1 MNYRDGSFLLKYD
14 KSYENECI
22 IRGVTFETL
31 PDARAAAILEEISAP
46 DVNMDAIK
54 LEKPPKIAVYSPPD
68 KQPWDDAVTLV
79 LKYAEIPYRVLYDE
93 KILQDSLVRYDWIH
107 LHHEDFTGQYGR
119 FWLQFNSATW
129 YKIQVATDEA
139 MAYKLG
145 FKKVST
151 MKLAVAKKLN
161 AFVAGGG
168 FMFAMCSATDSYDI
182 ALAAEGLDICDRMYD
197 GDGFDQNM
205 NSKLNFNNCF
215 AFTNFELKTNSTQY
229 EFSDIDTYETR
240 VQKGVTETNDYFS
253 LFEFSANGI
262 PFQRCC
268 VKIIRILLKDF
279 GARLLA
285 MKKQK

>member
-1 MNYRDGSFLLKYD
+1 M
-14 KSYENECI
+14 
-22 IRGVTFETL
+22 
-31 PDARAAAILEEISAP
+31 
-46 DVNMDAIK
+46 
-54 LEKPPKIAVYSPPD
+54 
-68 KQPWDDAVTLV
+68 

-253 LFEFSANGI
+253 LFEFSAKWDPVPTMLCQDHSNLIKG
-262 PFQRCC
+262 FWGQTA
-268 VKIIRILLKDF
+268 
-279 GARLLA
+279 GYE
-285 MKKQK
+285 KQK

>member
-1 MNYRDGSFLLKYD
+1 M
-14 KSYENECI
+14 
-22 IRGVTFETL
+22 
-31 PDARAAAILEEISAP
+31 
-46 DVNMDAIK
+46 
-54 LEKPPKIAVYSPPD
+54 
-68 KQPWDDAVTLV
+68 

-139 MAYKLG
+139 MASKLG

-205 NSKLNFNNCF
+205 NLKQIQHN
-215 AFTNFELKTNSTQY
+215 TNFQILTPMKQEYKKVLLKPMIIFRYSS
-229 EFSDIDTYETR
+229 F
-240 VQKGVTETNDYFS
+240 
-253 LFEFSANGI
+253 LLNGI

-268 VKIIRILLKDF
+268 VKIIRILLKDS